1 MEKLKLI
8 RHGDRI
14 GLYMIVAT
22 LAAIVAIAAILKSNS
37 EQSSERTA
45 RNEAMSLARI
55 LARIPHDQL
64 VAQHEFL
71 EIARESWHGN
81 FAYATVLDADGEIA
95 AEVMAP
101 GVDVHRMVLPS
112 QPEPRF
118 TEREFDLAGT
128 PIVEVRAPLLEGGE
142 IEGYL
147 RLGFRQR
154 ATGWSAEQLPFV
166 ASLAFPVFLLTPVF
180 YWLVRREVS
189 PLRDAN
195 DELSGLIQQG
205 RMGEVTLA
213 ADGELGEFMGNFN
226 AFVRL
231 ANERMAALEQEQTTL
246 ATRAQLLTYRK
257 SRMETVLDSIPE
269 AVFIIDQTGTISY
282 ANQRVETLLGVSR
295 QRIIE
300 QDPSAW
306 CTDEAI
312 LDVLARYTSRHSTR
326 QYLAQTV
333 IIEPQKERAK
343 NLSIKAYPLFSPS
356 NPNDAQGTL
365 IVIRDT
371 SREIQSQRTQ
381 SEFVT
386 HVAHELKTPLHTIGL
401 AGERLLYDDEL
412 TDAERIDAA
421 NIVNDEVDRM
431 SSLINDLL
439 SLTKIEMGELP
450 IERGHLKLREF
461 LEDVFESVT
470 RSGANKELSF
480 ELALPNDFSPVYLD
494 KDLLRIAVN
503 NLLTNAIKYS
513 DAGGKVTLR
522 ADDSEEHVRIAV
534 TDAGIG
540 ISAEDQEKI
549 FSKFFRS
556 EDGDV
561 RSRSGHGLGL
571 SLTQQIV
578 ELHGGS
584 LSVESSVG
592 QGSTFTIELR
602 KEAGLLRQAV

>member
-1 MEKLKLI
+1 MEKLKLV

-14 GLYMIVAT
+14 GLYMIAAT
-22 LAAIVAIAAILKSNS
+22 LAVIAAIAFILQNNREHSA
-37 EQSSERTA
+37 EQTVRS
-45 RNEAMSLARI
+45 EAMSLARI
-55 LARIPHDQL
+55 LARVPYEEL
-64 VAQHEFL
+64 VSQHEFL

-81 FAYATVLDADGEIA
+81 FAYATVIDGDGEVATEIS
-95 AEVMAP
+95 AP
-101 GVDVHRMVLPS
+101 RVEAHRMVLPS

-118 TEREFDLAGT
+118 TERVFELAGT
-128 PIVEVRAPLLEGGE
+128 PIVEVQAPLLDDGE
-142 IEGYL
+142 IAGYL
-147 RLGFRQR
+147 RLGFRQHQH
-154 ATGWSAEQLPFV
+154 GWTAQQLPFI

-195 DELSGLIQQG
+195 DELTGLIQQG

-231 ANERMAALEQEQTTL
+231 ANDRMAALEQEHTTL
-246 ATRAQLLTYRK
+246 STRAQLLTYRK

-269 AVFIIDQTGTISY
+269 AIIIIDQTGTISY
-282 ANQRVETLLGVSR
+282 ANQRVETLLGVDR
-295 QRIIE
+295 QQILE
-300 QDPSAW
+300 QDPNAW
-306 CTDEAI
+306 CRDEAV
-312 LDVLARYTSRHSTR
+312 LDVLTRYTSRHSAR

-333 IIEPQKERAK
+333 CIEPQREPTRS
-343 NLSIKAYPLFSPS
+343 LSIKAYPLFTPG
-356 NPNDAQGTL
+356 NPNDVQGTL

-386 HVAHELKTPLHTIGL
+386 HVAHELKTPLHTINL
-401 AGERLLYDDEL
+401 AGERLLYDDQL
-412 TDAERIDAA
+412 SDAERIEAA

-513 DAGGKVTLR
+513 DAGGTVTLR
-522 ADDSEEHVRIAV
+522 AEDSEEHVRIAV
-534 TDAGIG
+534 SDTGIG
-540 ISAEDQEKI
+540 ISPDDQDRI
-549 FSKFFRS
+549 FSKFYRS
-556 EDGDV
+556 DSDSV
-561 RSRSGHGLGL
+561 RSRAGHGLGL
-571 SLTQQIV
+571 SLTQEIV
-578 ELHGGS
+578 QLHGGT
-584 LSVESSVG
+584 LSVDSEVG
-592 QGSTFTIELR
+592 RGSTFTIELR